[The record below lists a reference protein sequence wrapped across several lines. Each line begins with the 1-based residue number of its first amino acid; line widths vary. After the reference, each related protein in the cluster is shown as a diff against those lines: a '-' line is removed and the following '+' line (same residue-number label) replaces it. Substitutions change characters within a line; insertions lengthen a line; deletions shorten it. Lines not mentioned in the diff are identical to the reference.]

1 MKKLNSLVILLI
13 FVLGSCATIKQKSS
27 ARNTSNPQYKA
38 LNSFSYDTLEYIKT
52 NFYENQQFY
61 VGKPVKVLLDDLEA
75 DIVNFTPNS
84 LWNPMDKSNGVSLT
98 IRHTKHIAIEN
109 NLSAAIPTYFDLIL
123 KFNELYVYMDA
134 LELWNRETEINWG
147 KAQEDFYKDFTIKEI
162 FLYVPEIEP
171 IE

>member
-1 MKKLNSLVILLI
+1 MKK
-13 FVLGSCATIKQKSS
+13 
-27 ARNTSNPQYKA
+27 
-38 LNSFSYDTLEYIKT
+38 
-52 NFYENQQFY
+52 NQQFY

-98 IRHTKHIAIEN
+98 VRYSMLAGANKLMPAATQIIVKFTDYYAFDDAVK
-109 NLSAAIPTYFDLIL
+109 LSDL
-123 KFNELYVYMDA
+123 NA
-134 LELWNRETEINWG
+134 EINWG

>member
-1 MKKLNSLVILLI
+1 MKKLNSLLILLI

-27 ARNTSNPQYKA
+27 TRNISNPQYKD
-38 LNSFSYDTLEYIKT
+38 LNSFNYDTLEYIKT

-98 IRHTKHIAIEN
+98 VRYTMLAGEN
-109 NLSAAIPTYFDLIL
+109 KLIPAATQIIVKFTDLYAYDDAVELSDL
-123 KFNELYVYMDA
+123 NP
-134 LELWNRETEINWG
+134 EINWG